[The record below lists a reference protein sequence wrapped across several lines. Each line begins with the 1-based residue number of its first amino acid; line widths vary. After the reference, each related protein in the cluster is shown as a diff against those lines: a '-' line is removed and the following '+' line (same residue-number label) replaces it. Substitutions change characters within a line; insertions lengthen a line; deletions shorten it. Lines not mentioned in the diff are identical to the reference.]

1 MKTLGYFNVIIDESF
16 FQSWCNLVFFSA
28 RFLFKVIICSNIT
41 FKMKQNKMKQN
52 TL

>member
-1 MKTLGYFNVIIDESF
+1 MKSLGYFDVIIDESF
-16 FQSWCNLVFFSA
+16 FQSWCNLAFFST